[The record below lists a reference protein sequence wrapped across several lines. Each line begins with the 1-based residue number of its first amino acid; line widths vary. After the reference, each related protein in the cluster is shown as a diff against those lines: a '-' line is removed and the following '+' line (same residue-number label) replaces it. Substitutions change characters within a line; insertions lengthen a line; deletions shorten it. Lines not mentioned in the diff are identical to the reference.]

1 MACMPPSYATGFL
14 QGTLDFVDCQAQ
26 TIGQQGYQ
34 ALAAPGSPAATI
46 LTGLLTLF
54 VAVIGFRM
62 LFADTPT
69 PREGVMSFVKLGVV
83 LALATSWPAYRT
95 LVYDVT
101 LRGPADLAA
110 TAGGA
115 SGLPG
120 SGGGLVSRLQ
130 ALDRGMIVLSQY
142 GVGIPASRQGMNP
155 GAEGA
160 VVSSLDASR
169 MFDSTA
175 LGYARTLFLIG
186 TIAAFASVRLV
197 SGLLLA
203 LGPFFIGCLL
213 FEGTRGLFEGWVR
226 ALVGAALGGAAVA
239 VLLGVELALLEP
251 WIANLIALRQAK
263 YSITGVPIELFAA
276 TASFAIALFVAIA
289 AVAKVAMGFKLPAP
303 LRNLAAQW
311 VPSTF
316 VERASERLRES
327 ERSEQRTSQ
336 RSRAET
342 IAESVAASQRRDI
355 AVLANAQ
362 RRSAGTMTA
371 TSESPFV
378 LVTRGNTGSR
388 RALARTSR
396 SASKRDRR

>member
-1 MACMPPSYATGFL
+1 MACMPLSYPGGFL

-26 TIGQQGYQ
+26 AIGQQGYQ
-34 ALAAPGSPAATI
+34 ALAAPGSPAASI

-62 LFADTPT
+62 LFGNAPS

-110 TAGGA
+110 AAGGA

-120 SGGGLVSRLQ
+120 SGGGLVPRLQ
-130 ALDRGMIVLSQY
+130 TLDRGMIVLSQY
-142 GVGIPASRQGMNP
+142 GVGIPAARQGVNP
-155 GAEGA
+155 APEG
-160 VVSSLDASR
+160 VVTSSLDASR

-186 TIAAFASVRLV
+186 TIAAFASVRLL

-203 LGPFFIGCLL
+203 LGPFFLGCLL

-226 ALVGAALGGAAVA
+226 ALVGATLGGAAVA

-251 WIANLIALRQAK
+251 WIGNLIALRQAK

-276 TASFAIALFVAIA
+276 TASFAIALFVAIGA
-289 AVAKVAMGFKLPAP
+289 AAKLAMGFRLPAP
-303 LRNLAAQW
+303 FRSIATQW
-311 VPSTF
+311 LPSVLTARTSQ
-316 VERASERLRES
+316 EIIAR
-327 ERSEQRTSQ
+327 ERSEQRMSQ
-336 RSRAET
+336 RTRAEV

-355 AVLANAQ
+355 AILANAQ
-362 RRSAGTMTA
+362 RRTTGVRAANTD
-371 TSESPFV
+371 SPFV
-378 LVTRGNTGSR
+378 FTTHGKTGSR
-388 RALARTSR
+388 RTVARTSR
-396 SASKRDRR
+396 SASRRDQR